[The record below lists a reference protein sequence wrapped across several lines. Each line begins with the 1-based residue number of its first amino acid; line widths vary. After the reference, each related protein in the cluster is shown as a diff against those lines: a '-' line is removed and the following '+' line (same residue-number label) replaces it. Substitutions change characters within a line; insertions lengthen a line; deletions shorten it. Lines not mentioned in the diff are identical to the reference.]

1 MFVPVSGTTMKRV
14 NATARRKYSNDS
26 ALFLWCES
34 LAASIPERG
43 RRRQVSKSSASVM
56 KWGASGGAA
65 EEWNRCGPDSARVG
79 GGRDMGLEEG

>member
-1 MFVPVSGTTMKRV
+1 MKRV

-43 RRRQVSKSSASVM
+43 KEEAGWGNEGKGGVRRRKERKERECKGM
-56 KWGASGGAA
+56 RGD
-65 EEWNRCGPDSARVG
+65 ERR
-79 GGRDMGLEEG
+79 

>member
-1 MFVPVSGTTMKRV
+1 MSGTTMKRV

-43 RRRQVSKSSASVM
+43 RRRQEEA
-56 KWGASGGAA
+56 GGDRRRQEEESGGDKKGK
-65 EEWNRCGPDSARVG
+65 EKKGEGRRGKRGNARG
-79 GGRDMGLEEG
+79 

>member
-1 MFVPVSGTTMKRV
+1 MCIFVPVSGTTMKRV

-43 RRRQVSKSSASVM
+43 K
-56 KWGASGGAA
+56 
-65 EEWNRCGPDSARVG
+65 EEAG
-79 GGRDMGLEEG
+79 GGRRGKEKKGEGRRGKRGNARG